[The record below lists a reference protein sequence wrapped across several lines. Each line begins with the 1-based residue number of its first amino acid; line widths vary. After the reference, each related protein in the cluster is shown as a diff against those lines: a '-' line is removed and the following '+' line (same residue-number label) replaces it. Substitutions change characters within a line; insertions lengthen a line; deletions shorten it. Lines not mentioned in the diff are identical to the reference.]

1 MKETERSMLFDGTEK
16 EFENIVEQN
25 KLLLYSVV
33 YGIAKG
39 ADADDIVQETFIHA
53 YYNYGM
59 LKDKEKL
66 SSWLCAIARNKA
78 YDAAKRVSR
87 TVSIDVIGTRSHAVT
102 PENIFLRREKST
114 QIMEK
119 ISALPEKYRET
130 VLLHYFAEKSIAEI
144 SQLSGLPEG
153 TVKFRL
159 FEGRK
164 KLKKELINMMDE
176 EKKNIERKNIWENIK
191 KSAEEA
197 SALVRK
203 NDTKSASDICD
214 EYLKEEYDL
223 RSLSRSELK
232 ILDHLYAVKF
242 NAVRYAEGIEKCI
255 KYLEKHVE
263 IAEVLGDEARMMNAY
278 SFYSTELSNLG
289 NAEKCEEYRAKAA
302 EIAKKLG
309 NIEDLAD
316 SLYWQAMDLIG
327 RTEDNEANEE
337 LFQEALEKIERGL
350 SYEDILL
357 KTDSGKVT
365 YALLV
370 AAKKAIVRARDIA
383 KTTGQVSTVPMIR
396 KTEEGYFL
404 AGQPGFS
411 MGKYCDFVL
420 RDIFYFVNMIE
431 PSLCEEMEEGYTF
444 QKNTFS
450 FSHEPVKTVFEVVSM
465 AEDYETP
472 AGIFENCL
480 HTRYT
485 NETSEKRNFRRNG
498 VSDFWFAP
506 NVGIVGYH
514 FKAISDVEMTLKLS
528 EYKVTPSEKEGK
540 CALYL
545 PLEIGNSWS
554 YQAYGA
560 NGLPFKKVDYENT
573 FEVISKLEK
582 GDVTLIAHSGWICEK
597 E

>member
-1 MKETERSMLFDGTEK
+1 MLFDGTNK
-16 EFENIVEQN
+16 EFENIVEKN

-33 YGIAKG
+33 YGIAGG

-59 LKDKEKL
+59 LKDKEKI

-78 YDAAKRVSR
+78 YDAAKRLSR
-87 TVSIDVIGTRSHAVT
+87 TVSMDDLSMRAHSNS

-114 QIMEK
+114 EIMEK
-119 ISALPEKYRET
+119 ITALPEKYRET

-144 SQLSGLPEG
+144 SQILDLPEG

-164 KLKKELINMMDE
+164 KLKKELIHMMNE
-176 EKKNIERKNIWENIK
+176 EKKFIERKNIWEKIK
-191 KSAEEA
+191 NSVKEA
-197 SALVRK
+197 NDLIRK
-203 NDTKSASDICD
+203 NDTKNASNICD
-214 EYLKEEYDL
+214 EYLNEEYDL
-223 RSLSRSELK
+223 KSLSRSELE
-232 ILDHLYAVKF
+232 ILDRLYGAKF
-242 NAVRYAEGIEKCI
+242 NAVRHVEGLEKCM

-263 IAEVLGDEARMMNAY
+263 IAEILGGEIGMMNAY
-278 SFYSTELSNLG
+278 SLYSTELSNLG

-309 NIEDLAD
+309 NAKDLAD
-316 SLYWQAMDLIG
+316 SLYWQAMDLLG
-327 RTEDNEANEE
+327 RTDDNEANEK
-337 LFQEALEKIERGL
+337 LIGEALEKLESGL
-350 SYEDILL
+350 SYEDVLMQS
-357 KTDSGKVT
+357 DSGKVT
-365 YALLV
+365 YALLL
-370 AAKKAIVRARDIA
+370 AAKKAIVRTRDIA

-431 PSLCEEMEEGYTF
+431 PSLCEGIEEGYTF

-465 AEDYETP
+465 AEAYETP

-485 NETSEKRNFRRNG
+485 NETSENRNFRRNG

-514 FKAISDVEMTLKLS
+514 FKAISDVEMTLKLL

-554 YQAYGA
+554 YQTYGA
-560 NGLPFKKVDYENT
+560 DGKPFEKVDYENT

-597 E
+597 

>member
-1 MKETERSMLFDGTEK
+1 MLFDGTNK
-16 EFENIVEQN
+16 EFEKIVEQN

-53 YYNYGM
+53 YYNYGT

-78 YDAAKRVSR
+78 YDAAKRLYR
-87 TVSIDVIGTRSHAVT
+87 TVSIDTIDRRAHVNS

-114 QIMEK
+114 EIMER
-119 ISALPEKYRET
+119 ISALPEKYREI
-130 VLLHYFAEKSIAEI
+130 VLLYYFAEKSISEI
-144 SQLSGLPEG
+144 SQLSDLPEG

-164 KLKKELINMMDE
+164 KLKKELIHMMNE
-176 EKKNIERKNIWENIK
+176 EKRNIERKNIWENIK
-191 KSAEEA
+191 KRAEEA
-197 SALVRK
+197 LSLVRK
-203 NDTKSASDICD
+203 NDTKSASEICD

-223 RSLSRSELK
+223 RSLSRSELE
-232 ILDHLYAVKF
+232 ILDRLYGAKF
-242 NAVRYAEGIEKCI
+242 KAVRCAEGLKKCM

-263 IAEVLGDEARMMNAY
+263 IAEILGSEKGIMNAY
-278 SFYSTELSNLG
+278 SFYATELSNLG
-289 NAEKCEEYRAKAA
+289 NIEKCEEYRAKAA

-309 NIEDLAD
+309 NVKDLAD

-327 RTEDNEANEE
+327 KTDDNEENEK
-337 LFQEALEKIERGL
+337 LFKEALEKIEIGL

-357 KTDSGKVT
+357 ETDSGKVT
-365 YALLV
+365 HALLF
-370 AAKKAIVRARDIA
+370 AAKKAIVRAKDLA

-411 MGKYCDFVL
+411 MGEYCDFVL
-420 RDIFYFVNMIE
+420 RDILYFVNIID
-431 PSLCEEMEEGYTF
+431 PPLCEEMEKGYTF

-450 FSHEPVKTVFEVVSM
+450 FSHEPVKTVFEVISM
-465 AEDYETP
+465 EEDYETP
-472 AGIFENCL
+472 AGIFKNCL

-528 EYKVTPSEKEGK
+528 EYKVTPSEQEGK

-554 YQAYGA
+554 YQAWGA
-560 NGLPFKKVDYENT
+560 NGKPFEKVDYENT
-573 FEVISKLEK
+573 FEVISRLEK
-582 GDVTLIAHSGWICEK
+582 GDVTLIAHSGWICK
-597 E
+597 K

>member
-1 MKETERSMLFDGTEK
+1 MLFDGTNK
-16 EFENIVEQN
+16 EFEKIVEQN

-53 YYNYGM
+53 YYNYGT

-78 YDAAKRVSR
+78 YDAAKRLYR
-87 TVSIDVIGTRSHAVT
+87 TVSIDTIDRRAHANS

-114 QIMEK
+114 EIMEK
-119 ISALPEKYRET
+119 ISALPEKYREI
-130 VLLHYFAEKSIAEI
+130 VLLYYFAEKSISEI
-144 SQLSGLPEG
+144 SQLSDLPEG

-164 KLKKELINMMDE
+164 KLKKELIHMMNE
-176 EKKNIERKNIWENIK
+176 EKRNIERKNIWENIK
-191 KSAEEA
+191 KRAEEA
-197 SALVRK
+197 LSLVQK
-203 NDTKSASDICD
+203 NDTKSASEICD

-223 RSLSRSELK
+223 RSLSRSELE
-232 ILDHLYAVKF
+232 ILDRLYGAKF
-242 NAVRYAEGIEKCI
+242 NAVRCAEGLEKCM

-263 IAEVLGDEARMMNAY
+263 IAEILGSEKGIMNAY
-278 SFYSTELSNLG
+278 SFYATELSNLG
-289 NAEKCEEYRAKAA
+289 NIEKCEEYRAKAA

-309 NIEDLAD
+309 NVKDLAD

-327 RTEDNEANEE
+327 KTDDNEENEK
-337 LFQEALEKIERGL
+337 LFKDALEKIERGL

-357 KTDSGKVT
+357 ETDSGKVT
-365 YALLV
+365 HALLF
-370 AAKKAIVRARDIA
+370 AAKKAIVRAKDLA

-411 MGKYCDFVL
+411 MGEYCDFVL
-420 RDIFYFVNMIE
+420 RDILYFVNIID
-431 PSLCEEMEEGYTF
+431 PPLCEEMEKGYTF

-450 FSHEPVKTVFEVVSM
+450 FSHEPVKTVFEVISM
-465 AEDYETP
+465 EEDYETP

-560 NGLPFKKVDYENT
+560 NGKPFEKVDYENT
-573 FEVISKLEK
+573 FEVISRLEK
-582 GDVTLIAHSGWICEK
+582 GDVTLIAHSGWICK
-597 E
+597 K